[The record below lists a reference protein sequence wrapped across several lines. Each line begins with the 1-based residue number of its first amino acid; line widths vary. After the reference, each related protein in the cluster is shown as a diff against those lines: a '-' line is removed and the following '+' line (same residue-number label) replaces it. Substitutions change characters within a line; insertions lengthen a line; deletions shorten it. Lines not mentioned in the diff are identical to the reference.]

1 MSKDQDKKF
10 MISFAGVLALLFGI
24 TISIVVLAAIM
35 TPKHETADASELKK
49 VAARTAPIGTVIT
62 DPALLVKTKAAVKRE
77 PYSGEQVYATVCSA
91 CHAGGVLGA
100 PESDDKAAWATRKGA
115 AGGVDGLSASAI
127 KGKNSMPPRGGNAD
141 LSDDEVKAAVEHL
154 LKLSGA

>member
-24 TISIVVLAAIM
+24 TIGIIALAAIM
-35 TPKHETADASELKK
+35 TPKHDTADESEVKK

-62 DPALLVKTKAAVKRE
+62 DPALLVKAKAAVKRE
-77 PYSGEQVYATVCSA
+77 PYSGEQVYTTVCSA
-91 CHAGGVLGA
+91 CHSGGLLGA
-100 PESDDKAAWATRKGA
+100 PKSDDKAGWAARKGA
-115 AGGVDGLSASAI
+115 AGGADGLTASAI

-141 LSDDEVKAAVEHL
+141 LTDDEVKAAVEHL